1 MLHNVSIRTNVT
13 IVKAY
18 ALTVISISIIE
29 APSQKRLERCETDE
43 PQIQKI
49 RILFDYSITKWSNSI
64 WKFVNTNKWIL
75 LNIVKFKV
83 QKN

>member
-1 MLHNVSIRTNVT
+1 MLNIMRKACVIIAITCLAAIMQEMLHNVSIRTNVT

-49 RILFDYSITKWSNSI
+49 RILFDYSITK
-64 WKFVNTNKWIL
+64 
-75 LNIVKFKV
+75 
-83 QKN
+83 

>member
-1 MLHNVSIRTNVT
+1 MRKACVIIAITCLAAIMQEMLHNVSIRTNVT

-43 PQIQKI
+43 PQIQKS
-49 RILFDYSITKWSNSI
+49 RILFDYSITK
-64 WKFVNTNKWIL
+64 
-75 LNIVKFKV
+75 
-83 QKN
+83 

>member
-1 MLHNVSIRTNVT
+1 MLSIMRKACVIIAITCLAVIMQEMLHNVSIRTNVT

-18 ALTVISISIIE
+18 VLTVISISIIE

-49 RILFDYSITKWSNSI
+49 RILFDYSITK
-64 WKFVNTNKWIL
+64 
-75 LNIVKFKV
+75 
-83 QKN
+83 

>member
-1 MLHNVSIRTNVT
+1 MRKACVIIAITCLAAIMLEMLHNVSIRTNVT

-49 RILFDYSITKWSNSI
+49 RILFDYSITK
-64 WKFVNTNKWIL
+64 
-75 LNIVKFKV
+75 
-83 QKN
+83 

>member
-1 MLHNVSIRTNVT
+1 MRKVCVIIAITCLAAIMQEMLHNVSIRTNVT

-18 ALTVISISIIE
+18 ALTVISIFIIE

-49 RILFDYSITKWSNSI
+49 RILFDYSITK
-64 WKFVNTNKWIL
+64 
-75 LNIVKFKV
+75 
-83 QKN
+83 

>member
-1 MLHNVSIRTNVT
+1 MRKACVIIAITCLAAIMQEMLHNVSIRTNVT

-18 ALTVISISIIE
+18 VLTVISISIIE

-49 RILFDYSITKWSNSI
+49 RILFDYSITK
-64 WKFVNTNKWIL
+64 
-75 LNIVKFKV
+75 
-83 QKN
+83 